1 MRCRKRFVVLTC
13 TDTQGISMA
22 IDYRAMAEQLQIAP
36 QTVIDA
42 IEDLNNW
49 VCLHPKFATTLEA
62 VMNAVRG
69 RSRDLLIVVIG
80 PARVG
85 KSTLFDSIAG
95 IADELARQA
104 GKRRGCFRFS
114 VPPPDRQGRF
124 NWTAAIT
131 EAFVLSDEILPFHKI
146 EYGDIT
152 EGAPR
157 RNSLGTSGAVSEA
170 ALWHSYVKNSRLE
183 NLVTIVDEG
192 NTIPVTLSELQV
204 VRAIHAFKYIV
215 DQTRQPFVIGGTS
228 NIKKIVEHDT
238 QLKVR
243 TKILRL
249 DAYGEGEED
258 MNGFRSFIEEMEK
271 RLGPRFCEPGSLSS
285 HAAEIRKSV
294 DGRPGLVVRVAT
306 DALCKPGIQRRLDW
320 KLYKMQLDEFANYA
334 EEDLAMERFVTRQAI
349 VAAAEA
355 VTTQKPSR
363 PERVARNSRVG
374 ATRNTNAPN
383 HPFA

>member
-1 MRCRKRFVVLTC
+1 
-13 TDTQGISMA
+13 MA
-22 IDYRAMAEQLQIAP
+22 IDYRAMAEQLQIVP
-36 QTVIDA
+36 QAVVDA

-114 VPPPDRQGRF
+114 VPPADRQGRF

-131 EAFVLSDEILPFHKI
+131 EAYALSDEILPFNKI

-157 RNSLGTSGAVSEA
+157 RNLTNTSGAAAEA
-170 ALWHSYVKNSRLE
+170 ALWRSFVKNSRLE
-183 NLVTIVDEG
+183 SLFTIVDEG

-204 VRAIHAFKYIV
+204 VRAIHAFKYFI

-228 NIKKIVEHDT
+228 TIKKIVEHDT

-249 DAYGEGEED
+249 DAYGEGEKD
-258 MNGFRSFIEEMEK
+258 MNGFRSFIEEMEN
-271 RLGPRFCEPGSLSS
+271 RLGPRFCEPSSLSS
-285 HAAEIRKSV
+285 HAAEIRKGV

-306 DALCKPGIQRRLDW
+306 DALSKPGIQRRLDW
-320 KLYKMQLDEFANYA
+320 KLYKMQLDAFQNYA
-334 EEDLAMERFVTRQAI
+334 EEDLAMERLVTRKAI

-355 VTTQKPSR
+355 ATSQKPSR
-363 PERVARNSRVG
+363 PERGARNSRVG